1 MLLDDSIRKNLTIIL
16 VGDEAAEQLGD
27 SEARSFSDHSTQ
39 TARTFWRDILIRR
52 IPFFYLYSYTSSCRF
67 HRKFSMFL
75 MCTPLNQT
83 D

>member
-39 TARTFWRDILIRR
+39 TARTFWRDILIHR
-52 IPFFYLYSYTSSCRF
+52 IPFLLALFVHVVSS
-67 HRKFSMFL
+67 FS
-75 MCTPLNQT
+75 QEV
-83 D
+83 